1 MTSITLGGNTYNL
14 IPLPTCKGPSDISL
28 GMSDG
33 VAVVPSP
40 FVPSQMQT
48 QAWAGADAWDI
59 QATLPPLT
67 NTQAADW
74 EGFLAELRGQLNVFQ
89 MGDPRRK
96 GPLGSASGVPIAAGG
111 NAALSNNLLT
121 TGWTHSIAR
130 ILLRGDM
137 LQVGYRLH
145 RVCETVNS
153 DSSGNCTIP
162 VWPALREVPAS
173 SAPII
178 LHNPVGVFRLSKNR
192 RESQASRERLTTLS
206 FSAIEVR

>member
-14 IPLPTCKGPSDISL
+14 IPLPACKGPSDISL

-33 VAVVPSP
+33 VAAVPSP

-48 QAWAGADAWDI
+48 QAWAGADAWDM
-59 QATLPPLT
+59 QVTLPPLT
-67 NTQAADW
+67 NAQAADW

-89 MGDPRRK
+89 IGDPRRK
-96 GPLGSASGVPIAAGG
+96 SPLGSAPGVPVAAGG
-111 NAALSNNLLT
+111 NTAFSVSLLT
-121 TGWTHSIAR
+121 TGWTHSAAR

-153 DSSGNCTIP
+153 DVSGNCTIP

-178 LHNPVGVFRLSKNR
+178 LHKPVGVFRLARNR
-192 RESQASRERLTTLS
+192 RESQASRDRLTSLS
-206 FSAIEVR
+206 FQAVEAR